1 VCGNP
6 EGYFFAGD
14 IAQTI
19 VSGVEFRF
27 DGLKDLFFEEFQ
39 FRGRPGEIPG
49 VHTLTRNFRTHNGV
63 LKISNIIV
71 KLIAHFFPHTIDK
84 QREEVSFVVGPKPVF
99 LSDTEDVITK
109 MLTEG
114 NRFGV
119 VLVRDKETKDKLCG
133 LCGQNA
139 AALTVEEVKGME
151 FDDCIVYNFF
161 SSSKLAGKWRFI
173 GAAYDKVGA
182 PAEDGRPYPE
192 FSLSEFKVFQ
202 TELKRLYVL
211 ITRAKRNL
219 VFFDDDASGREP
231 FLKLMRHPSIDLVDV
246 KPFDDDLYA
255 SIAGDSDLTG
265 WCKKGRELFDSR
277 NYYDASKFFQRG
289 GDAFN
294 KTLSDA
300 HYLLETAKTAQGQE
314 MGSINRKSTKKVAMG
329 SCDLFLKAAKLYE
342 EPPLSRLRDAADCYK
357 EGRDFERS
365 VGLYIQLKEH
375 ALAALCYEQLL
386 QWKKAAAQYV
396 LCGDLSRAVE
406 AGGKALEFR
415 YCLNIVDAHSDQLQ
429 LQLQPET
436 HSSATLLL
444 RDRLL
449 STASNH
455 FSTLKNESEM
465 MHFVLRMNYDTAKRF
480 LMLNKHYSLLKE
492 MEIRG
497 DTWLLRD
504 CCAHF
509 NSSYP
514 FTLVLVATPVLVTSL
529 WSNTVASL
537 TLTLPTTPPHENLL
551 LLSQMATS
559 KKLRSCTKPRGSTP
573 ARLSTI

>member
-1 VCGNP
+1 MCGNP

-14 IAQTI
+14 TAQTI

-39 FRGRPGEIPG
+39 FRGRAVEIPD

-71 KLIAHFFPHTIDK
+71 KLMMHFFPNAIDK
-84 QREEVSFVVGPKPVF
+84 QRDEVSFVVGPKPVF

-119 VLVRDKETKDKLCG
+119 VLVRDKETKDKLCE

-182 PAEDGRPYPE
+182 PAEDGKPYPE

-202 TELKRLYVL
+202 TELKKLYVL
-211 ITRAKRNL
+211 VTRAKRNL
-219 VFFDDDASGREP
+219 VFFDDDASGRDP
-231 FLKLMRHPSIDLVDV
+231 FLKLMRHPSIDLVEV

-255 SIAGDSDLTG
+255 SIAGDNDPTG
-265 WCKKGRELFDSR
+265 WCKKGKELFDSR

-289 GDAFN
+289 GDTFN

-300 HYLLETAKTAQGQE
+300 HYLLESARTAQGHE
-314 MGSINRKSTKKVAMG
+314 KVSANRKITKKDAI
-329 SCDLFLKAAKLYE
+329 SATDLFLKAAKLYE
-342 EPPLSRLRDAADCYK
+342 EPPLTLLRDAADCFR
-357 EGRDFERS
+357 EGRDIERA
-365 VGLYIQLKEH
+365 VKLYVRLKEH
-375 ALAALCYEQLL
+375 ALAALCYEQSL

-406 AGGKALEFR
+406 AGAKALEFR
-415 YCLNIVDAHSDQLQ
+415 YCLNIVDAHSDLVQA
-429 LQLQPET
+429 ET
-436 HSSATLLL
+436 PSDNADPGPPPKRIPSPDTIRI

-449 STASNH
+449 STASSH
-455 FSTLKNESEM
+455 FSSLHNESEM
-465 MHFVLRMNYDTAKRF
+465 MYFVLQMSYDTAKRF
-480 LMLNKHYSLLKE
+480 LMLNKHYTLLKD

-497 DTWLLRD
+497 NPFYLEIFAPLSAPRIL
-504 CCAHF
+504 
-509 NSSYP
+509 SY
-514 FTLVLVATPVLVTSL
+514 
-529 WSNTVASL
+529 
-537 TLTLPTTPPHENLL
+537 
-551 LLSQMATS
+551 
-559 KKLRSCTKPRGSTP
+559 
-573 ARLSTI
+573 

>member
-1 VCGNP
+1 MHSDLTTLCPIIHSLLSAQYVCGNP

-71 KLIAHFFPHTIDK
+71 KLITHFFPHTIDK
-84 QREEVSFVVGPKPVF
+84 QRDEVSFVVGPKPVF

-119 VLVRDKETKDKLCG
+119 VLVRDKETKDKLCE

-182 PAEDGRPYPE
+182 PAEDGRPYPD

-202 TELKRLYVL
+202 TELKKLYVL

-219 VFFDDDASGREP
+219 VFFDDDALGRDP

-246 KPFDDDLYA
+246 KPFDEDLYA
-255 SIAGDSDLTG
+255 SIAGDNDPTG

-314 MGSINRKSTKKVAMG
+314 KGSLNRKSTKKDAIG
-329 SCDLFLKAAKLYE
+329 ACDLFLKAATLYE
-342 EPPLSRLRDAADCYK
+342 DPPLSRLRDAAECYR
-357 EGRDFERS
+357 EGRDFDRS
-365 VGLYIQLKEH
+365 AGLYIQLKEH
-375 ALAALCYEQLL
+375 FLAALCYEQLL
-386 QWKKAAAQYV
+386 QWKKASAQYI
-396 LCGDLSRAVE
+396 LCGDLSHAVE
-406 AGGKALEFR
+406 AGERALEFR
-415 YCLNIVDAHSDQLQ
+415 YCLNIIDAHSDLQ
-429 LQLQPET
+429 ESETPSDSADPGSPPERIP
-436 HSSATLLL
+436 SPATLLI
-444 RDRLL
+444 RNRLL

-455 FSTLKNESEM
+455 FSSLKNETEM
-465 MHFVLRMNYDTAKRF
+465 MHFVLRMSYNTAKRF

-497 DTWLLRD
+497 DTLLLRD
-504 CCAHF
+504 NCNYLHSPSPCI
-509 NSSYP
+509 Y
-514 FTLVLVATPVLVTSL
+514 VLVPTPVLITSL
-529 WSNTVASL
+529 
-537 TLTLPTTPPHENLL
+537 
-551 LLSQMATS
+551 
-559 KKLRSCTKPRGSTP
+559 
-573 ARLSTI
+573 